1 MPRTRN
7 SKSKIRKQ
15 KGGRVSLP
23 SEYFGGNSGRYFPE
37 GSPELNPAN
46 SAYGPSV
53 TTSHGV
59 VISGNQMGPDM
70 GPYPVATGNQ
80 TGGAVRM
87 PAEYFGG
94 NSGRYFENP
103 QNCSH
108 SYGPMPPNTFGRNL
122 GPHPGQTG
130 TLTGGG
136 RKKRSSSKSK
146 KSMSN
151 SLNNAM
157 NNVVHKKKSRSSGK
171 KNRKPRKSSK
181 SKSSGKKKRSSRSK
195 RLSSRSKA
203 LRRREQRLSSRS
215 RRVRRR
221 ERRVS
226 SVARKLRNKKRSKS
240 KSGKKRLGGKKRS
253 Y

>member
-59 VISGNQMGPDM
+59 VIQGNQMGPDM
-70 GPYPVATGNQ
+70 GPYPVAGGNQ

-94 NSGRYFENP
+94 NSGRYSENP
-103 QNCSH
+103 QSGSH
-108 SYGPMPPNTFGRNL
+108 SYGPMPANSFGRNL
-122 GPHPGQTG
+122 GPYPGQSS

-146 KSMSN
+146 KS
-151 SLNNAM
+151 
-157 NNVVHKKKSRSSGK
+157 SSK
-171 KNRKPRKSSK
+171 RRSSK
-181 SKSSGKKKRSSRSK
+181 STGKRRSSKSAGKKKRSSRSK

-203 LRRREQRLSSRS
+203 LRRREKRLSSRS

-240 KSGKKRLGGKKRS
+240 GKKRLGGKKRS